1 MAMTS
6 ELFALHLMCK
16 HYENGVK
23 GMAEVLGISPDL
35 LGKKLR
41 DEQGHKLGPAE
52 VGMINDACIRKQTEH
67 CLAYINCI
75 AGSAGMTLTTLP
87 VIEMKACVAESAAG
101 VMEEVAE
108 MAGEMFRSIADN
120 DISDNDMKRIESR
133 GHDVIASIQN
143 SLEACRRKN
152 AEGKVAKSV
161 KGGKK

>member
-23 GMAEVLGISPDL
+23 GMAEVLGISADL

-75 AGSAGMTLTTLP
+75 AGSAGVTLSRLP
-87 VIEMKACVAESAAG
+87 VIEMKECVGESAAD
-101 VMEEVAE
+101 VIEEAAE
-108 MAGEMFRSIADN
+108 MASEIFRSNADN
-120 DISDNDMKRIESR
+120 DLSDNDMKRIESR
-133 GHDVIASIQN
+133 AHDVIAAIQ
-143 SLEACRRKN
+143 SGLEACRRKH
-152 AEGKVAKSV
+152 AKGAAAKKAKAGKP
-161 KGGKK
+161 